1 MASLTSLQQTEVTFL
16 SGINA
21 NGLLAGE
28 SYWTWRSD
36 SPATYDPANNLTAKF
51 GADRAGTGATVTYA
65 FDIASNWSE
74 VEQSAFA
81 STAAL
86 WSSVANVTFL
96 QASPDTAEVILRRGS
111 DGHATGGQSNFFPG
125 ATGTAMIGRAR
136 DGLIEIDT
144 SKAGFGP
151 IGSTFS
157 TYGSYPYMTLVH
169 EWGHVLGLGHGG
181 AYDESL
187 DFGSPRYTSFDSRA
201 WTIMSYNDPTSGFSW
216 GTSRASDGSIYPNN
230 PVTPMPLDI
239 VAIQRMYGVAVTTPL
254 SGGQVYGFNSNIA
267 GPIAKYFDFTQNS
280 RPIVTLWNKGGGNT
294 LDVSGFTSPST
305 IDLHDGAFSS
315 VAGLKNDIAIAY
327 GTRIDSAITGPGNDT
342 IVGNDN
348 GDVIMAGA
356 GSDSITGGSG
366 NDHLYGAAARAVEGD
381 GPDTIDGGAGNDYL
395 QGNAGDDRL
404 DGGAGSDR
412 IQGGQGNDSITGNT
426 GNDSVNGNLGSDTI
440 DGGEGNDSLR
450 GGQGGDSIQGGA
462 GNDILMGDLGSDT
475 LAGGTGIDILT
486 GGGDADLFVFSNGEA
501 TFATSGPLAYLTDMI
516 TDFTDG
522 VDHIRLG
529 FGVPSG
535 VTYDSG
541 PFDTLAQ
548 AIAAAQSR
556 LDNSAGFTDV
566 AVLKVGGDLYLFY
579 DPSASAP
586 IEAIKLAGLS
596 DPAMISAADFVG
608 A

>member
-1 MASLTSLQQTEVTFL
+1 MASISSLQQTEVTFL

-21 NGLLAGE
+21 SGLLAGE
-28 SYWTWRSD
+28 SYWTWNSD
-36 SPATYDPANNLTAKF
+36 NPATYDPGNNITAKF
-51 GADRAGTGATVTYA
+51 GPATIGTGATISYA
-65 FDIASNWSE
+65 FDAASNWNE
-74 VEQSAFA
+74 AERSAFE

-86 WSSVANVTFL
+86 WSAVANVRFVESSAGSAMVTLQRGTDGGASGGRTF
-96 QASPDTAEVILRRGS
+96 SSGT
-111 DGHATGGQSNFFPG
+111 
-125 ATGTAMIGRAR
+125 TGTADIGTATRGR
-136 DGLIEIDT
+136 IEIDT
-144 SKAGFGP
+144 NTAGFGP
-151 IGSTFS
+151 LGSSFS
-157 TYGSYPYMTLVH
+157 TYGGYPYTTLIH

-187 DFGSPRYTSFDSRA
+187 DFGAPRYTNFDSLA
-201 WTIMSYNDPTSGFSW
+201 WTLMSYNDPASGFSW
-216 GTSRASDGSIYPNN
+216 GTSRTSDGLLYANT

-239 VAIQRMYGVAVTTPL
+239 VAIQRIYGVAVDTPL

-267 GPIAKYFDFTQNS
+267 GPIAKYFDFNQNS
-280 RPIVTLWNKGGGNT
+280 RPIVTLWNKGVGNT
-294 LDVSGFTSPST
+294 LDVSGFATPST

-315 VAGLKNDIAIAY
+315 VSGLKNDIAIAY
-327 GTRIDSAITGPGNDT
+327 GTRIDSAVTGSGNDT

-348 GDVIMAGA
+348 SNVIMAGA

-366 NDHLYGAAARAVEGD
+366 NDHLYGAASRAVQGD
-381 GPDTIDGGAGNDYL
+381 GSDTITGGAGNDYI

-412 IQGGQGNDSITGNT
+412 IQGGQGNDSIVGNS

-450 GGQGGDSIQGGA
+450 GGQGGDSILGGT
-462 GNDILMGDLGSDT
+462 GNDALLGDLGDDT
-475 LAGGTGIDILT
+475 LAGGTGIDVLT
-486 GGGDADLFVFSNGEA
+486 GGGDADIFTFASGDA
-501 TFATSGPLAYLTDMI
+501 TFASSGALAYMTDMI

-529 FGVPSG
+529 FGVPG
-535 VTYDSG
+535 NIAYDG
-541 PFDTLAQ
+541 GAFDTLAQ
-548 AIAAAQSR
+548 AVAVAQAR
-556 LDNSAGFTDV
+556 LDDTAGFTDV

-596 DPAMISAADFVG
+596 DPTAITVADFV
-608 A
+608 